1 MSTFTNA
8 KKVPGGYE
16 VLVPDDPGNLA
27 FGTYSRKFIPDD
39 QVTVTNTRKT
49 PVGFG
54 MTTTSY
60 DINVDTTPTT
70 TTSPAP
76 TTASPQPSGDVSSPT
91 MLTETARQPEAPMGD
106 VAPIADSNE
115 AIKQKLETQF
125 RQQYENLA
133 QGGYR
138 YQGRQSDLDKIFKI
152 QAENF
157 ANAGFTSIYQ
167 AGKGVDE
174 QGREVIINKTT
185 GEPFRLPGGSRV
197 GFLEPRGDY
206 TRMGY
211 QSSNIEGMV
220 NFGVEFDNQGN
231 PMYFPVYEDTSSG
244 IGKLLGTVA
253 PFALMAIPGI
263 GSLASSLG
271 ATFASG
277 ASAAA
282 QQAIGNAI
290 LSGATT
296 GVITGD
302 VEKALISGALVGGGS
317 YLYNSGALGDTLNEV
332 GLSGVT
338 DTFNIPVSESALGAD
353 PYSLNYAPETE
364 AISQA
369 QIDAQPGLFGD
380 AEFALPTEGVSLSEV
395 DFSQI
400 PGIGESALGMRDFS
414 VGDIQTLPRET
425 LLPTLDQ
432 SGLRGFTLEDLEKGR
447 VPLEDVFPSLAQEV
461 ATITSPAAATGLL
474 TGRDVL
480 ETAEE
485 TGIIEDIKQQL
496 PEGVKDFFSDL
507 NIKELVGAGFD
518 IAAINKIADEYRKQG
533 ARTYEEA
540 LRLGR
545 EAGVTE
551 FKPYTVTTGLGT
563 ARITPEEAVAEVGA
577 GYAPIREAALGA
589 AEGMITGLPTTREEA
604 TAQQLAATRALTEPF
619 RQREQERML
628 STLAQRGLL
637 GYGQTLPGVDGARRV
652 SPIAESVL
660 SAQEVARAQEALEAQ
675 RFGLT
680 EAQRLANLATGLT
693 GEARAIDTAA
703 LKPFEQARML
713 AGARTEL
720 AQQTAGRAAE
730 AGLAGLRL
738 QQQYDVDA
746 LRAQA
751 GGYGLLSEAA
761 RGVIGAPTQPG
772 NVPMSQSVIDKI
784 AEQVA
789 KQIGKQDG
797 LFGFYG

>member
-1 MSTFTNA
+1 MSILDAYRMFQEQQRA
-8 KKVPGGYE
+8 KGI
-16 VLVPDDPGNLA
+16 DPSVAPRLTQQEQDAMRLA
-27 FGTYSRKFIPDD
+27 A
-39 QVTVTNTRKT
+39 
-49 PVGFG
+49 
-54 MTTTSY
+54 
-60 DINVDTTPTT
+60 
-70 TTSPAP
+70 TSPEP
-76 TTASPQPSGDVSSPT
+76 TTASQSPSGDVNST
-91 MLTETARQPEAPMGD
+91 GMLAETREQSQARIGD
-106 VAPIADSNE
+106 VAPIANSNE

-138 YQGRQSDLDKIFKI
+138 YQGRQADLDKIFKI

-157 ANAGFTSIYQ
+157 ANAGFTNISQ

-185 GEPFRLPGGSRV
+185 GEPFSLPGGSRV

-220 NFGVEFDNQGN
+220 NFGVEFDDQGN

-263 GSLASSLG
+263 GSLASSIG

-277 ASAAA
+277 ASAVA

-302 VEKALISGALVGGGS
+302 VEKALISGALVGVGS
-317 YLYNSGALGDTLNEV
+317 YVYNSGTLGDTLNEV

-338 DTFNIPVSESALGAD
+338 DTFNIPVSESALGID
-353 PYSLNYAPETE
+353 PYSLTSAPET
-364 AISQA
+364 ITQA
-369 QIDAQPGLFGD
+369 QIDAQTGLFGD
-380 AEFALPTEGVSLSEV
+380 ADFALPTDGVSFQAR
-395 DFSQI
+395 DFAPQAY
-400 PGIGESALGMRDFS
+400 GESAFGMRDFS
-414 VGDIQTLPRET
+414 VGDIQVDPERT
-425 LLPTLDQ
+425 LLSTLDQ
-432 SGLRGFTLEDLEKGR
+432 RGLRGFTLEDLEKGR
-447 VPLEDVFPSLAQEV
+447 VSVEDVFPDLTQELSE
-461 ATITSPAAATGLL
+461 ILPAEAGAGLL
-474 TGRDVL
+474 TGREAL
-480 ETAEE
+480 EKAGVFEEVAEE
-485 TGIIEDIKQQL
+485 TGIIEDIKSKL
-496 PEGVKDFFSDL
+496 PTGIKDFFSDL
-507 NIKELVGAGFD
+507 DIKELAGAGFD

-540 LRLGR
+540 LRLGK
-545 EAGVTE
+545 EAGITD

-563 ARITPEEAVAEVGA
+563 GRITPEEAFAEVGA

-604 TAQQLAATRALTEPF
+604 TAQQLAATRALTEPL

-628 STLAQRGLL
+628 GTLAQRGLL
-637 GYGQTLPGVDGARRV
+637 GYGQTMPTVGGERRV
-652 SPIAESVL
+652 SPLAESIL
-660 SAQEVARAQEALEAQ
+660 SSQEIARSQEALAAQ
-675 RFGLT
+675 QFGLT
-680 EAQRLANLATGLT
+680 EAQRQANLAAGLT

-703 LKPFEQARML
+703 LQPFEQARML
-713 AGARTEL
+713 SGTRTDL

-751 GGYGLLSEAA
+751 GALSKLAEAG
-761 RGVIGAPTQPG
+761 RGAIGAPTQPG
-772 NVPMSQSVIDKI
+772 AESQEQIEQALRKI
-784 AEQVA
+784 LAEGQVLGDLFS
-789 KQIGKQDG
+789 QRG
-797 LFGFYG
+797 LFS

>member
-1 MSTFTNA
+1 VSI
-8 KKVPGGYE
+8 
-16 VLVPDDPGNLA
+16 LDDYRRFQEEQRARGINPSVAPRLTQLEQDAMRLA
-27 FGTYSRKFIPDD
+27 
-39 QVTVTNTRKT
+39 
-49 PVGFG
+49 
-54 MTTTSY
+54 
-60 DINVDTTPTT
+60 
-70 TTSPAP
+70 TTSPEP
-76 TTASPQPSGDVSSPT
+76 TTASPQPSGDASSPT
-91 MLTETARQPEAPMGD
+91 MLTEAAGQPQARMKATDD
-106 VAPIADSNE
+106 V
-115 AIKQKLETQF
+115 KKKLETQF

-157 ANAGFTSIYQ
+157 ANAGFTNIYQ

-174 QGREVIINKTT
+174 QGRDVIINKTT
-185 GEPFRLPGGSRV
+185 GEPFRLPRGSRV

-220 NFGVEFDNQGN
+220 NFGVEFDDQGN

-263 GSLASSLG
+263 NALASSIG

-277 ASAAA
+277 AGAVA

-302 VEKALISGALVGGGS
+302 VEKALVSGALVGVGS
-317 YLYNSGALGDTLNEV
+317 GLYNSGALGDTLNEV

-338 DTFNIPVSESALGAD
+338 ETFNIPVSESALGAD
-353 PYSLNYAPETE
+353 PYSLTSAPE

-380 AEFALPTEGVSLSEV
+380 ADFALPTDGVSLQAR
-395 DFSQI
+395 DFSPQVY
-400 PGIGESALGMRDFS
+400 GESALGMRDFS
-414 VGDIQTLPRET
+414 VGDISTVPETTLT
-425 LLPTLDQ
+425 PTLDQ
-432 SGLRGFTLEDLEKGR
+432 SGLRGFTLADLEEGR

-518 IAAINKIADEYRKQG
+518 IAAINKIADEYKQQG
-533 ARTYEEA
+533 AKTYEEA

-545 EAGVTE
+545 EAGITD

-563 ARITPEEAVAEVGA
+563 GRITPEEAFAEVGA
-577 GYAPIREAALGA
+577 DYAPIREAALGA

-604 TAQQLAATRALTEPF
+604 TAQQLAATRALTEPL

-628 STLAQRGLL
+628 GTLAQRGLL
-637 GYGQTLPGVDGARRV
+637 GYGQTMPTVGGERRV
-652 SPIAESVL
+652 SPLAESIL
-660 SAQEVARAQEALEAQ
+660 SAQEIARSQEALAAQ
-675 RFGLT
+675 QFGLT
-680 EAQRLANLATGLT
+680 EAQRQANLAAGLT

-703 LKPFEQARML
+703 LQPFEQARML
-713 AGARTEL
+713 SGTRTDL

>member
-1 MSTFTNA
+1 MAVVNN
-8 KKVPGGYE
+8 VI
-16 VLVPDDPGNLA
+16 DDFFNLPRTDETRQNYVDFQAGKIDIFGNPKGTNLA
-27 FGTYSRKFIPDD
+27 ESMANPS
-39 QVTVTNTRKT
+39 
-49 PVGFG
+49 G
-54 MTTTSY
+54 MLSET
-60 DINVDTTPTT
+60 NVDTTPTKNVSG
-70 TTSPAP
+70 TSMLAD
-76 TTASPQPSGDVSSPT
+76 TAGQLQASTKVTDDV
-91 MLTETARQPEAPMGD
+91 
-106 VAPIADSNE
+106 
-115 AIKQKLETQF
+115 KKKLETQF

-133 QGGYR
+133 QGGYS
-138 YQGRQSDLDKIFKI
+138 YQGKQADLDKIFKI

-157 ANAGFTSIYQ
+157 ANAGFTNIYQ

-174 QGREVIINKTT
+174 QGRDVIINKTT

-206 TRMGY
+206 SRMGY

-263 GSLASSLG
+263 GSLASSIG

-277 ASAAA
+277 ASAVG

-332 GLSGVT
+332 GLSGVVE
-338 DTFNIPVSESALGAD
+338 DFNIPVNQSALGTDA
-353 PYSLNYAPETE
+353 YSLTSAPE

-369 QIDAQPGLFGD
+369 QIDTQPGLFGD
-380 AEFALPTEGVSLSEV
+380 ADFVLPTEGVSFSEV

-414 VGDIQTLPRET
+414 VGGIQTLPEET

-432 SGLRGFTLEDLEKGR
+432 SGLRGFTLADLEKGR

-474 TGRDVL
+474 TGREVL
-480 ETAEE
+480 ETPEE

-604 TAQQLAATRALTEPF
+604 TAELQATTRALTEPF

-680 EAQRLANLATGLT
+680 EAQRQQQLASALA

-761 RGVIGAPTQPG
+761 KGVIGAPTQPG

>member
-1 MSTFTNA
+1 MSI
-8 KKVPGGYE
+8 
-16 VLVPDDPGNLA
+16 LDDYRRFQEEQRARG
-27 FGTYSRKFIPDD
+27 ID
-39 QVTVTNTRKT
+39 
-49 PVGFG
+49 
-54 MTTTSY
+54 
-60 DINVDTTPTT
+60 
-70 TTSPAP
+70 
-76 TTASPQPSGDVSSPT
+76 PS
-91 MLTETARQPEAPMGD
+91 
-106 VAPIADSNE
+106 VAPRLTQQEQDAMRLAATSSEPTPASQPPSEDASSTGMLAETRERSQARESVTDNV
-115 AIKQKLETQF
+115 KKKLETQF

-138 YQGRQSDLDKIFKI
+138 YQGKQADLDKIFKI

-157 ANAGFTSIYQ
+157 ANAGFTNISQ

-185 GEPFRLPGGSRV
+185 GEPFSLPGGSRV

-220 NFGVEFDNQGN
+220 NFGVEFDGQGN

-244 IGKLLGTVA
+244 ISKLLGTVA

-263 GSLASSLG
+263 GSLASSIG

-277 ASAAA
+277 ASTVA

-302 VEKALISGALVGGGS
+302 VEKALISGALVAGGS
-317 YLYNSGALGDTLNEV
+317 YLYNSGTLGDTLNEV

-338 DTFNIPVSESALGAD
+338 DTFNIPVSESALGID
-353 PYSLNYAPETE
+353 PYSLTSAPE
-364 AISQA
+364 AITQA

-380 AEFALPTEGVSLSEV
+380 ADFALPTEGVSLSEV

-400 PGIGESALGMRDFS
+400 PGIGESALGMPDFS
-414 VGDIQTLPRET
+414 VGGIQTLPGET
-425 LLPTLDQ
+425 VVPPFADPSQLTFADTARLADVAFPTL
-432 SGLRGFTLEDLEKGR
+432 E
-447 VPLEDVFPSLAQEV
+447 QELS
-461 ATITSPAAATGLL
+461 AITSPAAATGLL

-496 PEGVKDFFSDL
+496 PTGIKDFFSDL

-518 IAAINKIADEYRKQG
+518 IAAINKIADEYKQQG
-533 ARTYEEA
+533 AKTYEEA

-545 EAGVTE
+545 EAGITD

-563 ARITPEEAVAEVGA
+563 GRITPEEAFAEVGA

-604 TAQQLAATRALTEPF
+604 TAQQLAATRALTEPL

-628 STLAQRGLL
+628 GTLAQRGLL
-637 GYGQTLPGVDGARRV
+637 GYGQTMPTVGGERRV
-652 SPIAESVL
+652 SPLAESIL
-660 SAQEVARAQEALEAQ
+660 SAQEIARSQEALAAQ
-675 RFGLT
+675 QFGLT
-680 EAQRLANLATGLT
+680 EAQRQANLAAGLT

-703 LKPFEQARML
+703 LQPFEQARML
-713 AGARTEL
+713 SGTRTDL

-751 GGYGLLSEAA
+751 GALSKLAEAG
-761 RGVIGAPTQPG
+761 RGAIGAPTQPG
-772 NVPMSQSVIDKI
+772 AESQEQIEQALRKI
-784 AEQVA
+784 LAEGQVLGDLFS
-789 KQIGKQDG
+789 QRG
-797 LFGFYG
+797 LFS

>member
-1 MSTFTNA
+1 MSILDAYRMFQEQQLA
-8 KKVPGGYE
+8 QGV
-16 VLVPDDPGNLA
+16 DP
-27 FGTYSRKFIPDD
+27 S
-39 QVTVTNTRKT
+39 
-49 PVGFG
+49 
-54 MTTTSY
+54 
-60 DINVDTTPTT
+60 
-70 TTSPAP
+70 
-76 TTASPQPSGDVSSPT
+76 
-91 MLTETARQPEAPMGD
+91 
-106 VAPIADSNE
+106 VAPRLTQQEQDAMRLAATSSEPTPASQPPSEDASSTGMLAETRERSQARESVTDNV
-115 AIKQKLETQF
+115 KKKLETQF

-138 YQGRQSDLDKIFKI
+138 YQGKQADLDKIFKI

-157 ANAGFTSIYQ
+157 ANAGFTNISQ

-185 GEPFRLPGGSRV
+185 GEPFSLPGGSRV

-220 NFGVEFDNQGN
+220 NFGVEFDGQGN

-244 IGKLLGTVA
+244 ISKLLGTVA

-263 GSLASSLG
+263 GSLASSIG

-277 ASAAA
+277 ASTVA

-302 VEKALISGALVGGGS
+302 VEKALVSGALVGGGS
-317 YLYNSGALGDTLNEV
+317 YLYNSGTLGDTLNEV

-338 DTFNIPVSESALGAD
+338 DTFNIPVSESALGID
-353 PYSLNYAPETE
+353 PYSLTSAPE
-364 AISQA
+364 AITQA

-380 AEFALPTEGVSLSEV
+380 ADFALPTEGVSLSEV

-400 PGIGESALGMRDFS
+400 PGIGESALGMPDFS
-414 VGDIQTLPRET
+414 VGGIQTLPGET
-425 LLPTLDQ
+425 VVPPFADPSQLTFADTARLADVAFPTL
-432 SGLRGFTLEDLEKGR
+432 E
-447 VPLEDVFPSLAQEV
+447 QELS
-461 ATITSPAAATGLL
+461 AITSPAAATGLL

-496 PEGVKDFFSDL
+496 PTGIKDFFSDL

-518 IAAINKIADEYRKQG
+518 IAAINKIADEYKQQG
-533 ARTYEEA
+533 AKTYEEA

-545 EAGVTE
+545 EAGITD

-563 ARITPEEAVAEVGA
+563 GRITPEEAFAEVGA

-604 TAQQLAATRALTEPF
+604 TAQQLAATRALTEPL

-628 STLAQRGLL
+628 GTLAQRGLL
-637 GYGQTLPGVDGARRV
+637 GYGQTMPTVGGERRV
-652 SPIAESVL
+652 SPLAESIL
-660 SAQEVARAQEALEAQ
+660 SAQEIARSQEALAAQ
-675 RFGLT
+675 QFGLT
-680 EAQRLANLATGLT
+680 EAQRQANLAAGLT

-703 LKPFEQARML
+703 LQPFEQARML
-713 AGARTEL
+713 SGTRTDL

-751 GGYGLLSEAA
+751 GALSKLAEAG
-761 RGVIGAPTQPG
+761 RGAIGAPTQPG
-772 NVPMSQSVIDKI
+772 AESQEQIEQALRKI
-784 AEQVA
+784 LAEGQVLGDLFS
-789 KQIGKQDG
+789 QRG
-797 LFGFYG
+797 LFS

>member
-1 MSTFTNA
+1 MSILDAYRMFQEEQLA
-8 KKVPGGYE
+8 KGI
-16 VLVPDDPGNLA
+16 DPSVAPRLTQQEQDAMRLA
-27 FGTYSRKFIPDD
+27 A
-39 QVTVTNTRKT
+39 
-49 PVGFG
+49 
-54 MTTTSY
+54 TS
-60 DINVDTTPTT
+60 
-70 TTSPAP
+70 SEP
-76 TTASPQPSGDVSSPT
+76 TTASPQPSGDVSST
-91 MLTETARQPEAPMGD
+91 GMLTETREQSQARESVTD
-106 VAPIADSNE
+106 NV
-115 AIKQKLETQF
+115 KKKLETQF

-133 QGGYR
+133 QDGYR
-138 YQGRQSDLDKIFKI
+138 YQGKQADLDKIFKI

-157 ANAGFTSIYQ
+157 ANAGFTNISQ

-185 GEPFRLPGGSRV
+185 GEPFSLPGGSRV

-220 NFGVEFDNQGN
+220 NFGVEFDDQGN

-263 GSLASSLG
+263 GSLASSIG

-277 ASAAA
+277 ASAVA

-302 VEKALISGALVGGGS
+302 VEKALVSGALVGVGS
-317 YLYNSGALGDTLNEV
+317 YVYNSGTLGDTLNEV

-338 DTFNIPVSESALGAD
+338 EDFNIPVSESALGAD
-353 PYSLNYAPETE
+353 PYSLTSAPE
-364 AISQA
+364 AITQA

-380 AEFALPTEGVSLSEV
+380 ADFALPTDGVSFQAR
-395 DFSQI
+395 DFAPQVY
-400 PGIGESALGMRDFS
+400 GESALGMRDFS
-414 VGDIQTLPRET
+414 VGDISTVPETTLA
-425 LLPTLDQ
+425 PTLDQ
-432 SGLRGFTLEDLEKGR
+432 RGLRGFTLEDLEKGR
-447 VPLEDVFPSLAQEV
+447 ASVEDVFPDLTQELSE
-461 ATITSPAAATGLL
+461 ILPAEAATGLL
-474 TGRDVL
+474 TGREAL
-480 ETAEE
+480 EKAGVFEEVAED
-485 TGIIEDIKQQL
+485 GIIEDIKSKL
-496 PEGVKDFFSDL
+496 PTGIKDFFSDL
-507 NIKELVGAGFD
+507 DIKELAGAGFD
-518 IAAINKIADEYRKQG
+518 IAAINKIADEYKKQG
-533 ARTYEEA
+533 AKTYEEA

-545 EAGVTE
+545 EAGITD

-563 ARITPEEAVAEVGA
+563 GRITPEEAFAEVGA

-604 TAQQLAATRALTEPF
+604 TAQQLAATRALTEPL

-628 STLAQRGLL
+628 GTLAQRGLL
-637 GYGQTLPGVDGARRV
+637 GYGQTMPTVGGERRV
-652 SPIAESVL
+652 SPLAESIL
-660 SAQEVARAQEALEAQ
+660 SSQEIARSQEALAAQ
-675 RFGLT
+675 QFGLT
-680 EAQRLANLATGLT
+680 EAQRQANLAAGLT

-703 LKPFEQARML
+703 LQPFEQARML
-713 AGARTEL
+713 SGTRTDL

-751 GGYGLLSEAA
+751 GALSKIAEAG
-761 RGVIGAPTQPG
+761 RGAIGAPTQPG
-772 NVPMSQSVIDKI
+772 AESQEQIEQALRKI
-784 AEQVA
+784 LAEGQVS
-789 KQIGKQDG
+789 GN
-797 LFGFYG
+797 LFSQRSLFS

>member
-1 MSTFTNA
+1 MKEAQDAFLKVTGRPMSFTEYIAYQENPA
-8 KKVPGGYE
+8 EQE
-16 VLVPDDPGNLA
+16 VIKQRA
-27 FGTYSRKFIPDD
+27 AAIP
-39 QVTVTNTRKT
+39 VTE
-49 PVGFG
+49 PEI
-54 MTTTSY
+54 TTTS
-60 DINVDTTPTT
+60 VDTT
-70 TTSPAP
+70 
-76 TTASPQPSGDVSSPT
+76 TASSQPSTDVSSPT
-91 MLTETARQPEAPMGD
+91 MLTETAGQPQARMKATDD
-106 VAPIADSNE
+106 V
-115 AIKQKLETQF
+115 KKKLETQF

-138 YQGRQSDLDKIFKI
+138 YQGRQADLDKIFKI

-174 QGREVIINKTT
+174 QGRDVIINKTT

-197 GFLEPRGDY
+197 GFLDPRGDY

-220 NFGVEFDNQGN
+220 NFGVEFDDQGN

-263 GSLASSLG
+263 NTLAAKIGSAFVSNPV
-271 ATFASG
+271 
-277 ASAAA
+277 AA
-282 QQAIGNAI
+282 QSIGKGV
-290 LSGATT
+290 LSGMTS

-302 VEKALISGALVGGGS
+302 IEKALVTGLITGTGD
-317 YLYNSGALGDTLNEV
+317 YLIKSNTLGDTLKENNLGKVAEDFD
-332 GLSGVT
+332 LS
-338 DTFNIPVSESALGAD
+338 VSESALGAD
-353 PYSLNYAPETE
+353 PYSLNYAPE

-369 QIDAQPGLFGD
+369 QIDTQPGLFGD
-380 AEFALPTEGVSLSEV
+380 ADFALPTEGVSLSEV

-400 PGIGESALGMRDFS
+400 PGIGESALGMPDFS
-414 VGDIQTLPRET
+414 VGGIQTLPGGTTVPSFADPSQLTFADTVR
-425 LLPTLDQ
+425 LADVAFPTL
-432 SGLRGFTLEDLEKGR
+432 E
-447 VPLEDVFPSLAQEV
+447 QELS
-461 ATITSPAAATGLL
+461 AITSPAAATGLL
-474 TGRDVL
+474 TGREVL
-480 ETAEE
+480 EEAGIFEE
-485 TGIIEDIKQQL
+485 AAKDSVLDKTIENIKQQL

-545 EAGVTE
+545 EAGITD

-604 TAQQLAATRALTEPF
+604 VQQQLAATRALTEPF

-628 STLAQRGLL
+628 GTLAQRGLL
-637 GYGQTLPGVDGARRV
+637 GYGQTMPTVGGERRV
-652 SPIAESVL
+652 SPIAESIL
-660 SAQEVARAQEALEAQ
+660 SAQELARSKEALDAQ

-680 EAQRLANLATGLT
+680 EAGRQQQLASALA

-713 AGARTEL
+713 SDTRTQL

-730 AGLAGLRL
+730 AGLAGLKL

-751 GGYGLLSEAA
+751 GALSKLAEAG
-761 RGVIGAPTQPG
+761 RGAIGAPTQPG
-772 NVPMSQSVIDKI
+772 AESQEQIEQALRKI
-784 AEQVA
+784 LAEGQVLGDLFS
-789 KQIGKQDG
+789 QRG
-797 LFGFYG
+797 LFS

>member
-1 MSTFTNA
+1 VSILDDYRRFQEEQRA
-8 KKVPGGYE
+8 KGI
-16 VLVPDDPGNLA
+16 DPSVAPRLTQLEQDAMRLA
-27 FGTYSRKFIPDD
+27 A
-39 QVTVTNTRKT
+39 
-49 PVGFG
+49 
-54 MTTTSY
+54 
-60 DINVDTTPTT
+60 
-70 TTSPAP
+70 TSPEPTKAP
-76 TTASPQPSGDVSSPT
+76 PQPSGDASSPP
-91 MLTETARQPEAPMGD
+91 MLAETAEQPQARMKATD
-106 VAPIADSNE
+106 NV
-115 AIKQKLETQF
+115 KKKLETQF

-138 YQGRQSDLDKIFKI
+138 YQGKQADLDKIFKI

-174 QGREVIINKTT
+174 QGRDVIINKTT

-220 NFGVEFDNQGN
+220 NFGVEFDDQGN

-253 PFALMAIPGI
+253 PFALMAIPGV

-277 ASAAA
+277 AGAVA
-282 QQAIGNAI
+282 QKAIGNAI
-290 LSGATT
+290 LSGVTT

-302 VEKALISGALVGGGS
+302 VEKALVSGALVGVGS
-317 YLYNSGALGDTLNEV
+317 GLYNSGALGDTLNEV

-353 PYSLNYAPETE
+353 PYSLTSAPE

-380 AEFALPTEGVSLSEV
+380 ADFALPTENVSLSEV

-400 PGIGESALGMRDFS
+400 PGIGESALGMPDFS
-414 VGDIQTLPRET
+414 VADIQTLPGET
-425 LLPTLDQ
+425 VVPTLDQ
-432 SGLRGFTLEDLEKGR
+432 SGLRGFTLADLEKGR

-518 IAAINKIADEYRKQG
+518 IAAINKIADEYKKQG

-545 EAGVTE
+545 EAGITD

-619 RQREQERML
+619 RQREQERMF

-789 KQIGKQDG
+789 KQIGKQNG